1 MLEGGFP
8 HADHEKDTIV
18 TRQMGSRVTGRQ
30 KWGWGQHR
38 KNHGENISLLVRGTA
53 ATVTWF

>member
-38 KNHGENISLLVRGTA
+38 KNHGEDD
-53 ATVTWF
+53 TW